1 MDGSLSE
8 LILREMHP
16 KRHRAEAW
24 LARSAQARMTCSNC
38 TESGEECRVLAS
50 RIHCKNL
57 SCRQSDNICSR
68 RTQELYERIGKS
80 EPVILR
86 DVPRGDFDQLVNEIY
101 RKEQLI
107 LSDSSAGEE
116 VEVDDTGPSRRTSD
130 PSVVRIPRAAR
141 PMPLKNKKRNE
152 LVVEIPRPLASARHV
167 PIDIDVVDESSQSTS
182 DDDIP
187 DDVNFAVSTRSSNR
201 NQTWL
206 KIAEKTLEATEKN
219 LEKEKERTTAL
230 DSSNTRL
237 KIEVKELKSDR
248 KSLLKR
254 IDTLEKQIAALQAED
269 SKTDNNE
276 VLQEYMQINL
286 ERSKLAQ
293 AKESAQGHAGCP
305 FNEAV
310 DSHMKVLDNMAV
322 KCFSKLDEGIS
333 DMAGIRVVSKN
344 ASSAGRAKGPPSA
357 KRLRLE

>member
-1 MDGSLSE
+1 MDDGSLSE

-24 LARSAQARMTCSNC
+24 LARSAQARMATTAQSQ
-38 TESGEECRVLAS
+38 A
-50 RIHCKNL
+50 KNAV
-57 SCRQSDNICSR
+57 R

-116 VEVDDTGPSRRTSD
+116 VEIDDTGPSRRTSD
-130 PSVVRIPRAAR
+130 PSVVRIPRAPR
-141 PMPLKNKKRNE
+141 PMPLKNKNRNV

-167 PIDIDVVDESSQSTS
+167 PIDIDVVDESSQCESPLRYISASSGHIPTPRSTATS
-182 DDDIP
+182 DGDIP
-187 DDVNFAVSTRSSNR
+187 DDVNFG
-201 NQTWL
+201 
-206 KIAEKTLEATEKN
+206 ATEKN

-230 DSSNTRL
+230 DNSNTRL

-322 KCFSKLDEGIS
+322 KCFSKLDGGIS